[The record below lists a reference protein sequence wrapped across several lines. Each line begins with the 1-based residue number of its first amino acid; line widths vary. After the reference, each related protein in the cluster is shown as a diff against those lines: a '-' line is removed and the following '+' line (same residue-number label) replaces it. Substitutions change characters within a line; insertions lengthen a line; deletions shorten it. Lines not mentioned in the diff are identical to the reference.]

1 MIQTQTSLAAFVP
14 FAFFVAALLALFVS
28 ALSRIHKGPGA

>member
-1 MIQTQTSLAAFVP
+1 MIEIQASLAAFVP

-28 ALSRIHKGPGA
+28 ALSRIDKGPGV